1 MSALRC
7 HASYKALS
15 VASIT
20 AMDYENVVVTFT
32 TDSKQLA
39 NTMAAEVADTEFT
52 CCAHIEGPIRR
63 VHRWHG
69 RKHSSEQWRV
79 EIEVTS
85 DGAGALVDHITAHH
99 GGEVH
104 DLVVTDNVRHLVGEA
119 VEGP

>member
-1 MSALRC
+1 MTN
-7 HASYKALS
+7 
-15 VASIT
+15 IT
-20 AMDYENVVVTFT
+20 FMDYEHVVATFT

-39 NTMAAEVADTEFT
+39 NTMAAEVAGAEFS

-85 DGAGALVDHITAHH
+85 AGASALVDHLTIHH

-104 DLVVTDNVRHLVGEA
+104 DLVVTDNVRHLVGDA
-119 VEGP
+119 VDSP